1 MENLIGLIC
10 GAGAAAGVL
19 GLVVLIVK
27 QFLFICSPYEVLI
40 FSGRKRQLQD
50 GGAVGYRIILGGRAV
65 RIPIIERVDRMDLR
79 NIPID
84 IHVVNAY
91 SKGGIP
97 LRVHAVANV
106 KVSSNPRVLGNAIER
121 FLGRDPAEIK
131 KVAKETMEGHL
142 RGVLANMTPEE
153 VNEDRL
159 KFAHH
164 LIEEAEED
172 FAKLGLQLDILKVQ
186 SVSDEVNYLASIGRQ
201 AIARVI
207 KDAEVAESVA
217 KSTAEQS
224 EAQARQ
230 SGEVANQKAEE
241 AIVTAQNQ
249 LREITAELDANA
261 RSEEETTEQ
270 AALQARAEAEQEL
283 QTLRK
288 SLEETRLNADVVL
301 PAQAQLTAAE
311 FLARG
316 NAAEIGEQGKA
327 MADVLQLMTDAWVHA
342 GDNAKD
348 IFLIQNLE
356 AVLSTVVDR
365 VNAVQVDE
373 VTVLDGG
380 DGEGLARY
388 VGAYPAMVNQILREL
403 RKTTGVDVLGI
414 LSDDSDDNKGN
425 Q

>member
-10 GAGAAAGVL
+10 GAGAAAGLL
-19 GLVVLIVK
+19 GFVVLVVK

-40 FSGRKRQLQD
+40 FSGRKRQLTD
-50 GGAVGYRIILGGRAV
+50 GGSVGYRIILGGRAV

-84 IHVVNAY
+84 IHVSNAY

-106 KVSSNPRVLGNAIER
+106 KVSSNPRCLGNAIER
-121 FLGRDPAEIK
+121 FLGRDPSEIK
-131 KVAKETMEGHL
+131 QVAKETMEGHL

-164 LIEEAEED
+164 LIDEAEED
-172 FAKLGLQLDILKVQ
+172 FEKLGLQLDILKIQ
-186 SVSDEVNYLASIGRQ
+186 NVSDEVNYLNSIGRQ

-207 KDAEVAESVA
+207 RDAEVAESIA
-217 KSTAEQS
+217 KSTAEQN
-224 EAQARQ
+224 EAQSRQ
-230 SGEVANQKAEE
+230 DGEVANQQAEQ

-249 LREITAELDANA
+249 LREITAELEASA

-288 SLEETRLNADVVL
+288 TLEEVRLQADVVL
-301 PAQAQLTAAE
+301 PAQANQVAAE
-311 FLARG
+311 FNARG
-316 NAAEIGEQGKA
+316 QAASIHEQGKA
-327 MADVLQLMTDAWVHA
+327 MAEVLQMMTDAWVKA

-356 AVLSTVVDR
+356 TVLNTVVER
-365 VNAVQVDE
+365 VNAVDVGE
-373 VTVLDGG
+373 VNVLDGG

-403 RKTTGVDVLGI
+403 RETTGVDVLGI
-414 LSDDSDDNKGN
+414 LSDDKDGSK
-425 Q
+425 

>member
-19 GLVVLIVK
+19 GFVVLIVK

-50 GGAVGYRIILGGRAV
+50 GGTVGYRIILGGRAV

-106 KVSSNPRVLGNAIER
+106 KISSNPRILGNAIER
-121 FLGRDPAEIK
+121 FLGQDPAEIK
-131 KVAKETMEGHL
+131 RVAKETMEGHL

-164 LIEEAEED
+164 LIEEAGED
-172 FAKLGLQLDILKVQ
+172 FNKLGLQLDILKVQ
-186 SVSDEVNYLASIGRQ
+186 SVSDEVNYLNSIGRQ
-201 AIARVI
+201 AIASVI
-207 KDAEVAESVA
+207 RDAEVAEAVA
-217 KSTAEQS
+217 KSTAEQV
-224 EAQARQ
+224 EARSNRDGA
-230 SGEVANQKAEE
+230 VANQHAET
-241 AIVTAQNQ
+241 AIVTARNE
-249 LREITAELDANA
+249 LREITASLDATA
-261 RSEEETTEQ
+261 QSEEETTEQ
-270 AALQARAEAEQEL
+270 AALQARAEAEQKLQFIRMEL
-283 QTLRK
+283 EQ
-288 SLEETRLNADVVL
+288 TRLKADVVL
-301 PAQAQLTAAE
+301 PAHAGQRAAE
-311 FLARG
+311 FQARG
-316 NAAEIGEQGKA
+316 EAAAIHEQGKA
-327 MADVLQLMTDAWVHA
+327 MAHVLQLMTDAWVKA

-356 AVLSTVVDR
+356 TVLSTIVDR
-365 VNAVQVDE
+365 VNAIEVKE

-380 DGEGLARY
+380 DGTGLAKY
-388 VGAYPAMVNQILREL
+388 VGSYPAMVNQILREL
-403 RKTTGVDVLGI
+403 RETTGVDVLGI
-414 LSDDSDDNKGN
+414 LSDN
-425 Q
+425 QGSK

>member
-19 GLVVLIVK
+19 GFVVLVVK

-40 FSGRKRQLQD
+40 FSGRKRQLTD
-50 GGAVGYRIILGGRAV
+50 GGSVGYRIILGGRAV

-84 IHVVNAY
+84 IHVSNAY

-106 KVSSNPRVLGNAIER
+106 KVSSNPRFLGNAIER

-131 KVAKETMEGHL
+131 QVAKETMEGHL

-159 KFAHH
+159 KFAHN
-164 LIEEAEED
+164 LIDEAEED
-172 FAKLGLQLDILKVQ
+172 FEKLGLQLDILKIQ
-186 SVSDEVNYLASIGRQ
+186 NVSDEVNYLNSIGRQ

-207 KDAEVAESVA
+207 RDAEVAESIA
-217 KSTAEQS
+217 KSTAEQN
-224 EAQARQ
+224 EAQSRQ
-230 SGEVANQKAEE
+230 DGEVANQQAEQ
-241 AIVTAQNQ
+241 AIVTAQNE
-249 LREITAELDANA
+249 LREITAELEATA

-270 AALQARAEAEQEL
+270 AALQARAEAEVEL

-288 SLEETRLNADVVL
+288 SLEEVRLQADVVL
-301 PAQAQLTAAE
+301 PAQANQTAQE
-311 FLARG
+311 FTARG
-316 NAAEIGEQGKA
+316 QAAAIHEQGKA
-327 MADVLQLMTDAWVHA
+327 MADVLQMMTDAWVKA

-356 AVLSTVVDR
+356 SVLSTVVDR
-365 VNAVQVDE
+365 VNAVEVGE

-388 VGAYPAMVNQILREL
+388 VGAYPAMVNQVLREL
-403 RKTTGVDVLGI
+403 RETTGVDVLGI
-414 LSDDSDDNKGN
+414 LSDDNKGSK
-425 Q
+425 